1 MQKYE
6 TIEKGIANK
15 DTYLLKE
22 AMGGLCYTCR
32 DFSDGEFDE
41 VLKYIE
47 GKGVKI
53 KEKFNGDP
61 PLISKNKRP
70 EEFINED
77 FTNAVFEMKKNFCD
91 ERISD
96 VKKIGKALYGRKTK
110 SNAAGGLV
118 SGKGEDPKAESGHY
132 QNKVDLVM
140 VAIAV
145 VLVIVVVVGI
155 RALVF

>member
-70 EEFINED
+70 EDFINED
-77 FTNAVFEMKKNFCD
+77 FTNAVFEMKKNFCN

-96 VKKIGKALYGRKTK
+96 VKKIGRVLYGSKTK
-110 SNAAGGLV
+110 PETASVLA
-118 SGKGEDPKAESGHY
+118 SGKGESLKKEGRHY
-132 QNKVDLVM
+132 QDRVDLVV

-145 VLVIVVVVGI
+145 VLIIAVVFLL
-155 RALVF
+155 R